1 MNTRRTPMN
10 GNSQRSSRN
19 LAQIRKAQLHDA
31 GHRSSDNVLAS
42 LRATQIVAS
51 KPVLP
56 AELIATILDYLPVP
70 DLMRFA
76 RVSRRLQ
83 EMVYDDTRWTQK
95 LKAMGVWNEHEARQR
110 FEEAVKRKAEAQRAK
125 EVEQARRTGVNLPGS
140 VNGIAGGGGR
150 RHAGSVTLFDAGEE
164 EERYRQSLD
173 KPQSPTLKRRGTLAD
188 GFDDLTISPS
198 LPTSASAKPWDPSIA
213 LNVLKTLRSIRG
225 RARHEFA
232 KLYGA
237 LGPLYTD
244 LARAKNHSDALIFRT
259 YRDPEQQAQ
268 ILANLKRFAQ
278 CDFAPGWQQREARLD
293 SMIHVFETAV
303 LREFE
308 QGYAAGDIDGLMH
321 RYAHVLVTINGGAA
335 AVETFISTHPII
347 SHALRAGNPLDCL
360 EAVAPGHIDLAPSAK
375 FFETLASIMREQAET
390 IDRVFPPTIDVLTPF
405 LTRLCGETIDPYL
418 TALLDEAHSNKNNN
432 NNNNSAET
440 YLKAVSGTF
449 TQSLHF
455 LASLTASAASP
466 ASFLPDIAKQLLIQS
481 YEKHLDLYLAE
492 ELAFFRSRSEVE
504 VSEWET
510 RQSAQ
515 EASTENFLMAGV
527 SGNRQAAKR
536 DFLSSFR
543 KVVMMPVSVLPAF
556 PLGSPF
562 GGGGGAAKGGANGA
576 VAASSAAAALEATR
590 GASSRSRT
598 PTLTGTPTH
607 RPGTPASVVEAP
619 RTELAAKA
627 AVMNS
632 RLEGIRSLFSIEV
645 ALNLTH
651 LAKASIERAANLVRM
666 GGKHGEAA
674 KEQCAAVF
682 VTLLQVLGERHVR
695 RGFDKAV
702 GHLSTYNP
710 RQVRELRSSKSA
722 NVEDEDPET
731 IQTVGV
737 EPLVTFLELVNVGD
751 LIQQMLEV
759 FYAQELL
766 APRLIDRDDFLAPAV
781 KEKKRFEQMLDERVA
796 AGLNK
801 GIDVLMEEVEF
812 LCASTQLAAD
822 FNPGSEKLALEP
834 HSHPHS
840 NNHNHIHNNN
850 NNGVTDIGP
859 TPTALRITATLR
871 AHTAMLLGGGS
882 TDKAI
887 LDVFTQEV
895 GLRLFGV
902 LCKHIKRQR
911 ISVEGSVRL
920 ISDVNLYSEFVGSL
934 RQKALA
940 PFYRALRELGQI
952 YLVRIDAPAASYFG
966 GGAGGMRASRVS
978 ASAKGS
984 SSSTSTTTAA
994 MQAKELAA
1002 IIADT
1007 QRYGGVFT
1015 VEEVLG
1021 FAERRADWF
1030 AVRGEVER
1038 GMYGVGCLVM

>member
-1 MNTRRTPMN
+1 MN
-10 GNSQRSSRN
+10 GRSTATNGGSQRTSRN

-31 GHRSSDNVLAS
+31 GHHSSDNVLAS

-56 AELIATILDYLPVP
+56 AELIATILDFCPIP

-95 LKAMGVWNEHEARQR
+95 LKAIGVWNEHEARQR
-110 FEEAVKRKAEAQRAK
+110 VEEAMRRKAEAQRAR

-140 VNGIAGGGGR
+140 GIGVAGGVGR
-150 RHAGSVTLFDAGEE
+150 RHAGSVTLFDAGVE
-164 EERYRQSLD
+164 EERQRKSLD
-173 KPQSPTLKRRGTLAD
+173 KLRSPTLKRKGTLAD
-188 GFDDLTISPS
+188 GFEELTISPS
-198 LPTSASAKPWDPSIA
+198 SSSSAGGKAWDPSIA
-213 LNVLKTLRSIRG
+213 LDIFKTLRSIRG

-232 KLYGA
+232 RL
-237 LGPLYTD
+237 
-244 LARAKNHSDALIFRT
+244 HSDAIIFRT

-278 CDFAPGWQQREARLD
+278 CDFATGWQQRESRLD
-293 SMIHVFETAV
+293 NMIDVFENAV

-308 QGYAAGDIDGLMH
+308 QGYAADDIDGRMH
-321 RYAHVLVTINGGAA
+321 RYAYVLVTINGGAA
-335 AVETFISTHPII
+335 VIETFISSHPII

-360 EAVAPGHIDLAPSAK
+360 EAVAPGHIDLAPSQN
-375 FFETLASIMREQAET
+375 FFEKLSSIMLEQAKI
-390 IDRVFPPTIDVLTPF
+390 IDRVFPTTLDVLTPF
-405 LTRLCGETIDPYL
+405 FTRLCKETIDPYL
-418 TALLDEAHSNKNNN
+418 TALFDEAHSKTGV
-432 NNNNSAET
+432 ET

-455 LASLTASAASP
+455 LASLRPSTASP
-466 ASFLPDIAKQLLIQS
+466 PNFVTEIAKQMIVQC
-481 YEKHLDLYLAE
+481 YEKHIDLYLAE
-492 ELAFFRSRSEVE
+492 ELSFFRSSSELE
-504 VSEWET
+504 VSEWEK
-510 RQSAQ
+510 RQSEQ
-515 EASTENFLMAGV
+515 EASTESFFMAGV
-527 SGNRQAAKR
+527 NGNRQAAKR

-556 PLGSPF
+556 PLSSPF
-562 GGGGGAAKGGANGA
+562 GGAKITNG
-576 VAASSAAAALEATR
+576 AASSSTATVLEAT
-590 GASSRSRT
+590 APSRSRT
-598 PTLTGTPTH
+598 PTLTGASGTPVA
-607 RPGTPASVVEAP
+607 RPGTPAQEAP
-619 RTELAAKA
+619 TTELAAKA
-627 AVMNS
+627 AIMNS

-651 LAKASIERAANLVRM
+651 LAKASIERAANMVRM

-674 KEQCAAVF
+674 KEQCEAVF
-682 VTLLQVLGERHVR
+682 VTLLHVLGEKHVR

-702 GHLSTYNP
+702 GHLSSYNP
-710 RQVRELRSSKSA
+710 RQVREMRSKSA
-722 NVEDEDPET
+722 NADDYTVQP
-731 IQTVGV
+731 VGV

-751 LIQQMLEV
+751 LIQQMIEV
-759 FYAQELL
+759 FYAQELV
-766 APRLIDRDDFLAPAV
+766 ATRLIDRDDFLDPAV

-801 GIDVLMEEVEF
+801 GIDVLMDEVEY
-812 LCASTQLAAD
+812 LCASTQQATD
-822 FNPGSEKLALEP
+822 FNPGSLDTAKDP
-834 HSHPHS
+834 KHPH
-840 NNHNHIHNNN
+840 HHNNS
-850 NNGVTDIGP
+850 GVSDIGP
-859 TPTALRITATLR
+859 TPTAHQIVATLR
-871 AHTAMLLGGGS
+871 SHTTMLLGS
-882 TDKAI
+882 TDKTI

-895 GLRLFGV
+895 GLRLFGA

-920 ISDVNLYSEFVGSL
+920 ISDINLYSDFVGSL
-934 RQKALA
+934 RQKPLG
-940 PFYRALRELGQI
+940 PYFRALRELGQI

-966 GGAGGMRASRVS
+966 GGVKKGSRM
-978 ASAKGS
+978 AAKGA
-984 SSSTSTTTAA
+984 SSTTMA
-994 MQAKELAA
+994 MQAKELAV

-1007 QRYGGVFT
+1007 RRYGGVFT